1 MSRFLAILNG
11 AADDESKGGLSDDQQ
26 SEFLA
31 AWGAWAQAHES
42 ALVDPGAPLFRKKVV
57 TRAGVEDFVDAKVA
71 YAIVEAGSHDEA
83 VRILSA
89 HPHLTL
95 GEGNSSEV
103 LECPPLG

>member
-1 MSRFLAILNG
+1 MSRFLAILDG
-11 AADDESKGGLSDDQQ
+11 AADDESKNELSDDQQ
-26 SEFLA
+26 AEFLA
-31 AWGAWAQAHES
+31 AWGAWAQVHES

-57 TRAGVEDFVDAKVA
+57 TKAGVEDFTDAKVA

-83 VRILSA
+83 ARILAA

-95 GEGNSSEV
+95 SAGNTIEV